1 MLGGHDRKSQPA
13 DGRRRHIPGW
23 HSPGVR
29 GCTARGRRAWCSST
43 GGRATE
49 ATGVA
54 RWAHWWRGTRRWP
67 SISPVMGSRRR
78 AWTMAAF
85 PAGRVGQGG
94 RVRAAPG
101 AAAGRVGR
109 GRPHRLGKVH
119 GDKAYDH
126 RRCRAYLRH
135 RGIRPGIARRMIESS
150 TRLGRHR
157 WTIERTGPGWAASGG
172 CASAMSETPDVSML
186 WRCWPVR

>member
-1 MLGGHDRKSQPA
+1 MIANRSQPMGGVA
-13 DGRRRHIPGW
+13 TSRDGIPLAFEVHGAGTPSLVFVHGW
-23 HSPGVR
+23 SCDR
-29 GCTARGRRAWCSST
+29 GYWSGQVGLLVARYQTVAVDLAGHGESASGLDHGRLSGWTSGPRRACSS
-43 GGRATE
+43 
-49 ATGVA
+49 
-54 RWAHWWRGTRRWP
+54 
-67 SISPVMGSRRR
+67 GSRRCC
-78 AWTMAAF
+78 WTSW
-85 PAGRVGQGG
+85 
-94 RVRAAPG
+94 
-101 AAAGRVGR
+101 R